1 MCVGICGV
9 DSVAKF
15 GLQRVE
21 NGTGTV
27 MYGVPVALAAD

>member
-9 DSVAKF
+9 DSVTKF

-21 NGTGTV
+21 NGMGTI
-27 MYGVPVALAAD
+27 MYVVAVTLAED